1 MHLSIMHLSLRNSNA
16 NFDNFVEPL
25 ENNSYFFHIIC
36 LNETWISTNGFQN
49 NSQYDLPNICRYLL
63 KGEVG
68 KKEGGV
74 VIYTKNNLEYK
85 IRNDLPIS
93 YCNAENLTTEII
105 VENPC
110 SFISC
115 CCYRPQN
122 AGSPIF
128 ISRLNL
134 TFEKVNIYI
143 Y

>member
-16 NFDNFVEPL
+16 NFDNFVDPL

-36 LNETWISTNGFQN
+36 LNETWISTNGFKN
-49 NSQYDLPNICRYLL
+49 NSQYDLRNISRYLL
-63 KGEVG
+63 KREVG

-74 VIYTKNNLEYK
+74 VIYPKNNLEYK
-85 IRNDLPIS
+85 IRND
-93 YCNAENLTTEII
+93 
-105 VENPC
+105 PC

-122 AGSPIF
+122 TGSLIF
-128 ISRLNL
+128 ISHLNL
-134 TFEKVNIYI
+134 TLEKVNIYI

>member
-36 LNETWISTNGFQN
+36 LNETWISTNGFKN
-49 NSQYDLPNICRYLL
+49 NSQYDLRNISRYLL
-63 KGEVG
+63 KREVG

-74 VIYTKNNLEYK
+74 VIYPKNNLEYK
-85 IRNDLPIS
+85 IRN
-93 YCNAENLTTEII
+93 Y
-105 VENPC
+105 PC

-122 AGSPIF
+122 TGSLIF
-128 ISRLNL
+128 ISHLNL
-134 TFEKVNIYI
+134 TLEKVNIYI